1 MEQLGR
7 SEKYLRELFRL
18 TRANRI
24 PADWGTPRASESGA
38 ESIGK
43 VASRMLSPAKQI

>member
-24 PADWGTPRASESGA
+24 PADWGTPERAKA
-38 ESIGK
+38 ALKALGK
-43 VASRMLSPAKQI
+43 